1 MRRVCNHN
9 RSTKSVFG
17 INKIVTQCVLCHAI
31 KAMEELEAKIIVFTK
46 VLLFISNENLT
57 FHSFFPRIPFYLL
70 SEFQYYFKAFSIH
83 MDVEVVAFQYV

>member
-46 VLLFISNENLT
+46 VLLFISNENDT
-57 FHSFFPRIPFYLL
+57 FHTLFPSIPFYCLN
-70 SEFQYYFKAFSIH
+70 FQLFNISLFFIFEGIFFPH
-83 MDVEVVAFQYV
+83 GC